1 MSVIHLSDWL
11 LVMGVSVRLTRFQIW
26 IVYAGPSYTIFWEQ
40 ETHLLKNVEVV

>member
-11 LVMGVSVRLTRFQIW
+11 LVMGPVCFCQINQ
-26 IVYAGPSYTIFWEQ
+26 ISNLNCRRAIFWEQ